1 MIYLSFLH
9 MQILK
14 NNEIY
19 EVGYIKI
26 SYVIGDSAYDSLDKI
41 AKVLY
46 RKRCILLGTQLD
58 IL

>member
-14 NNEIY
+14 NNEMY

-46 RKRCILLGTQLD
+46 RKRFVYYGHPA
-58 IL
+58 